1 VRSFVI
7 KNGHCSLS
15 ASPPLFLLQIKEKEI
30 EKKDKSM
37 LLSAFLCA
45 GKIFFVEAW
54 KKNGR
59 QPYKNRSKIRINVIK

>member
-1 VRSFVI
+1 
-7 KNGHCSLS
+7 
-15 ASPPLFLLQIKEKEI
+15 LQIKEKEI